1 MMFSQEEL
9 YSSNGEEL
17 ILHHDIFQSFSI
29 QDFLSLP
36 WQQNTIRVFGKEHL
50 EPRLTC
56 YFGPAYTY
64 STIQWETKEI
74 PTVLFQLKQEIEI
87 LAKAEFNAVLCNYYR
102 DGQDSMGW
110 HSDNE
115 KEMDPSVIASVS
127 IGAERVLKFKSRN
140 AKKTLSF
147 SLPHGSL
154 LLMNNFQ
161 ENWQHAIGKVKSA
174 SPRINFTFRKMHS

>member
-1 MMFSQEEL
+1 MFSQEEL
-9 YSSNGEEL
+9 YSSNGEAL
-17 ILHHDIFQSFSI
+17 VLHHRVFNSFSI

-56 YFGPAYTY
+56 YFGPAYSY
-64 STIQWETKEI
+64 SNVHWKANEFPPI
-74 PTVLFQLKQEIEI
+74 LFQLKQEIEE
-87 LAKAEFNAVLCNYYR
+87 LAQAEFNAVLCNYYR

-115 KEMDPSVIASVS
+115 KEMDSTMIASVS
-127 IGAERVLKFKSRN
+127 IGGERVIKFKSRSD
-140 AKKTLSF
+140 KKTLSF

-154 LLMNNFQ
+154 LLMENFQ
-161 ENWQHAIGKVKSA
+161 TNWQHAIGKVKSA
-174 SPRINFTFRKMHS
+174 SPRINLTFRKIYS

>member
-9 YSSNGEEL
+9 YSSNGEAL
-17 ILHHDIFQSFSI
+17 VLHHNVFNSFSI

-56 YFGPAYTY
+56 YFGPAYSY
-64 STIQWETKEI
+64 SNVHWKANEFPPI
-74 PTVLFQLKQEIEI
+74 LFQLKQEIEE
-87 LAKAEFNAVLCNYYR
+87 LAQAEFNAVLCNYYR

-115 KEMDPSVIASVS
+115 KEMDSSMIASVS
-127 IGAERVLKFKSRN
+127 IGGERVIKFKSRSD
-140 AKKTLSF
+140 KKTLSF

-154 LLMNNFQ
+154 LLMENFQ
-161 ENWQHAIGKVKSA
+161 ANWQHAVGKVKSA
-174 SPRINFTFRKMHS
+174 SPRINFTFRKIYS

>member
-9 YSSNGEEL
+9 YSSNGEVL
-17 ILHHDIFQSFSI
+17 ILHHNVFNSFST

-64 STIQWETKEI
+64 SNVHWKANELPPI
-74 PTVLFQLKQEIEI
+74 LFQLKQKIEI
-87 LAKAEFNAVLCNYYR
+87 LAQADFNAVLCNYYR

-115 KEMDPSVIASVS
+115 KEMDASIIASVS
-127 IGAERVLKFKSRN
+127 IGGERVIKFKSKSD
-140 AKKTLSF
+140 KKTLSF

-154 LLMNNFQ
+154 LLMENFQ
-161 ENWQHAIGKVKSA
+161 TNWQHAIGKVKFA
-174 SPRINFTFRKMHS
+174 SPRINFTFRKIYS

>member
-1 MMFSQEEL
+1 MMFSQEQL

-17 ILHHDIFQSFSI
+17 ILHHEIFQSFSI

-50 EPRLTC
+50 EPRLTS

-64 STIQWETKEI
+64 SNVQWKAMEVPPI
-74 PTVLFQLKQEIEI
+74 LFQLKQKIEI
-87 LAKAEFNAVLCNYYR
+87 ITEVEFNAVLCNYYR

-115 KEMDPSVIASVS
+115 KEMDAAVVASVS
-127 IGAERVLKFKSRN
+127 IGGERVIKFRSRKDE
-140 AKKTLSF
+140 KKLAF
-147 SLPHGSL
+147 NLPHGSL

-161 ENWQHAIGKVKSA
+161 DNWQHSVGKVKSA
-174 SPRINFTFRKMHS
+174 SPRINFTFRKMHC

>member
-9 YSSNGEEL
+9 YSSNGEAL
-17 ILHHDIFQSFSI
+17 VLHHNVFNSFSI

-56 YFGPAYTY
+56 YFGPAYSY
-64 STIQWETKEI
+64 SNVHWKANEFP
-74 PTVLFQLKQEIEI
+74 PTLFQLKQEIED
-87 LAKAEFNAVLCNYYR
+87 LAQAEFNAVLCNYYR

-115 KEMDPSVIASVS
+115 KEMDSTMIASVS
-127 IGAERVLKFKSRN
+127 IGGERVIKFKSRGD
-140 AKKTLSF
+140 KKTLSF

-154 LLMNNFQ
+154 LLMENFQ
-161 ENWQHAIGKVKSA
+161 TNWQHAIGKVKSA
-174 SPRINFTFRKMHS
+174 SPRINFTFRKIYS

>member
-17 ILHHDIFQSFSI
+17 ILHHGIFQSFSI

-36 WQQNTIRVFGKEHL
+36 WQQNTICVFGKEHL

-64 STIQWETKEI
+64 SNIHWEAKEL
-74 PTVLFQLKQEIEI
+74 PTVLFQLKQQIEN
-87 LAKAEFNAVLCNYYR
+87 LANAEFNAVLCNYYR

-115 KEMDPSVIASVS
+115 REIDSSVIASVS
-127 IGAERVLKFKSRN
+127 IGGERIIKFRSRKN
-140 AKKTLSF
+140 EMKLAF
-147 SLPHGSL
+147 HLPHGSL

-161 ENWQHAIGKVKSA
+161 ENWKHAIGKVKVA
-174 SPRINFTFRKMHS
+174 SPRINFTFRKIY

>member
-9 YSSNGEEL
+9 YSSNGESL
-17 ILHHDIFQSFSI
+17 VLHHSVFNSFSI

-56 YFGPAYTY
+56 YFGPAYSY
-64 STIQWETKEI
+64 SNVHWKANEFPPI
-74 PTVLFQLKQEIEI
+74 LFQLKQEIEE
-87 LAKAEFNAVLCNYYR
+87 LAQAEFNAVLCNYYR

-115 KEMDPSVIASVS
+115 KEMDSTMIASVS
-127 IGAERVLKFKSRN
+127 IGGERVIKFKSQSD
-140 AKKTLSF
+140 KKTLSF

-154 LLMNNFQ
+154 LLMENFQ
-161 ENWQHAIGKVKSA
+161 TNWQHAIGKVKSA
-174 SPRINFTFRKMHS
+174 SPRINLTFRKIYS

>member
-1 MMFSQEEL
+1 MFSQEEL
-9 YSSNGEEL
+9 YSSNGEAL
-17 ILHHDIFQSFSI
+17 VLHHNVFNSFSI

-56 YFGPAYTY
+56 YFGPAYSY
-64 STIQWETKEI
+64 SNVHWKANEFP
-74 PTVLFQLKQEIEI
+74 PTLFQLKQEIED
-87 LAKAEFNAVLCNYYR
+87 LAQAEFNAVLCNYYR

-115 KEMDPSVIASVS
+115 KEMDSSMIASVS
-127 IGAERVLKFKSRN
+127 IGGERVIKFKSRSD
-140 AKKTLSF
+140 KKTLSF

-154 LLMNNFQ
+154 LLMENFQ
-161 ENWQHAIGKVKSA
+161 ANWQHAVGKVKSA
-174 SPRINFTFRKMHS
+174 SPRINFTFRKIYS

>member
-17 ILHHDIFQSFSI
+17 ILHHNVFNSFSI

-56 YFGPAYTY
+56 YFGPAYSY
-64 STIQWETKEI
+64 SNVHWKANELPPI
-74 PTVLFQLKQEIEI
+74 LFQLKQEIEH
-87 LAKAEFNAVLCNYYR
+87 LAQAEFNAVLCNYYR

-115 KEMDPSVIASVS
+115 KEMDSSCIASVS
-127 IGAERVLKFKSRN
+127 IGAERVLKFKSRSD
-140 AKKTLSF
+140 KKTLSF

-154 LLMNNFQ
+154 LVMNNFQ
-161 ENWQHAIGKVKSA
+161 TNWQHAIGKVKSA
-174 SPRINFTFRKMHS
+174 SPRINFTFRKIYS

>member
-17 ILHHDIFQSFSI
+17 ILHHGIFQSFSL

-64 STIQWETKEI
+64 STIQWEAKEI
-74 PTVLFQLKQEIEI
+74 PTVLFQLKQKIEI

-115 KEMDPSVIASVS
+115 KEMDSAVIASVS
-127 IGAERVLKFKSRN
+127 IGAERVLKFKSRSD
-140 AKKTLSF
+140 KKTLSF

-174 SPRINFTFRKMHS
+174 SPRINFTFRKMRS

>member
-1 MMFSQEEL
+1 MFSQEQL

-17 ILHHDIFQSFSI
+17 ILHHNVFHSFSI

-64 STIQWETKEI
+64 SNVHWKANELPPI
-74 PTVLFQLKQEIEI
+74 LFQLKKEIEH
-87 LAKAEFNAVLCNYYR
+87 LAQAEFNAVLCNYYR

-110 HSDNE
+110 HIDNE
-115 KEMDPSVIASVS
+115 KEMDSSVIASVG
-127 IGAERVLKFKSRN
+127 I
-140 AKKTLSF
+140 
-147 SLPHGSL
+147 
-154 LLMNNFQ
+154 Q
-161 ENWQHAIGKVKSA
+161 SA
-174 SPRINFTFRKMHS
+174 SRVTFVDE

>member
-9 YSSNGEEL
+9 YNSNGEEL
-17 ILHHDIFQSFSI
+17 ILHHNIFQSYSI

-56 YFGPAYTY
+56 YFGPAYRY
-64 STIQWETKEI
+64 STIHWEAKEI
-74 PTVLFQLKQEIEI
+74 PMVLFQLKQKIEI
-87 LAKAEFNAVLCNYYR
+87 LAKAEFNSVLCNYYR

-115 KEMDPSVIASVS
+115 KEMDSSVIASVS
-127 IGAERVLKFKSRN
+127 IGAERVLRFKSRSD
-140 AKKTLSF
+140 KETLSF

-174 SPRINFTFRKMHS
+174 YPRINFTFRKMHS

>member
-1 MMFSQEEL
+1 MMFSQEQL
-9 YSSNGEEL
+9 HSSNGEEL

-64 STIQWETKEI
+64 STIQWEAKEI
-74 PTVLFQLKQEIEI
+74 PTALFQLKQKIEI

-115 KEMDPSVIASVS
+115 KEMDAAVIASVS
-127 IGAERVLKFKSRN
+127 IGGEREIKFRARN
-140 AKKTLSF
+140 NEKKLAF
-147 SLPHGSL
+147 NLPHGSL
-154 LLMNNFQ
+154 LLMNNFK
-161 ENWQHAIGKVKSA
+161 ENWQHAIGKVKIS
-174 SPRINFTFRKMHS
+174 SPRINFTFRKMQC

>member
-9 YSSNGEEL
+9 YSSNGEAL
-17 ILHHDIFQSFSI
+17 ILHHNVFNSFSL

-50 EPRLTC
+50 EPRLTS
-56 YFGPAYTY
+56 YFGPAYSY
-64 STIQWETKEI
+64 SNVHWKANELPPI
-74 PTVLFQLKQEIEI
+74 LFQLKQEIEI
-87 LAKAEFNAVLCNYYR
+87 LAQGEFNAVLCNYYR

-115 KEMDPSVIASVS
+115 KEMDDSLIASVS
-127 IGAERVLKFKSRN
+127 IGGERVIKFKSRSD
-140 AKKTLSF
+140 KKTLSF

-174 SPRINFTFRKMHS
+174 SPRINFTFRKIKS

>member
-1 MMFSQEEL
+1 MMFSKEEL
-9 YSSNGEEL
+9 YSSNGEAL
-17 ILHHDIFQSFSI
+17 VLHHNVFNSFSI

-56 YFGPAYTY
+56 YFGPAYSY
-64 STIQWETKEI
+64 SNVHWKANEFPPI
-74 PTVLFQLKQEIEI
+74 LFQLKQEIEE
-87 LAKAEFNAVLCNYYR
+87 LAQAEFNAVLCNYYR

-115 KEMDPSVIASVS
+115 KEMDSTMIASVS
-127 IGAERVLKFKSRN
+127 IGGERVIKFKSRSD
-140 AKKTLSF
+140 KKTLSF

-154 LLMNNFQ
+154 LLMENFQ
-161 ENWQHAIGKVKSA
+161 TNWQHAIGKVKSA
-174 SPRINFTFRKMHS
+174 SPRINFTFRKIYS

>member
-1 MMFSQEEL
+1 MMFSQEQL

-17 ILHHDIFQSFSI
+17 ILHHNVFHSFSI

-64 STIQWETKEI
+64 SNVHWKANELPPI
-74 PTVLFQLKQEIEI
+74 LFQLKQKIEH
-87 LAKAEFNAVLCNYYR
+87 LAQAEFNAVLCNYYR

-115 KEMDPSVIASVS
+115 KEMDAAVIASVS
-127 IGAERVLKFKSRN
+127 IGGERVIKFRSRKDE
-140 AKKTLSF
+140 KKLAF
-147 SLPHGSL
+147 NLPHGSL

-161 ENWQHAIGKVKSA
+161 DNWQHSIGKVKSA
-174 SPRINFTFRKMHS
+174 SPRINFTFRKMHC